1 MPDFDIPDSL
11 TAPQPPPHPPAEK
24 PDVTK
29 DGTKDGKKEEKKE
42 ELRPRKFLNGW
53 SATHD
58 KLMQDWADLC
68 MSYRFMHNKSEG
80 IFHKKGLGINLAVI
94 IISSIAGFANIG
106 VQSLFEGN
114 MEAIK
119 LASFAIGG
127 VSLLSSMLTTVGNT
141 LKWTALSESHR
152 VAAIGWSKFGRQIS
166 VEIALHPND
175 RMDSSDF
182 LKICRAELDRLI
194 EQSPAIPPSVISEFQ
209 KKFGSIKDLKRPE
222 ICGNLEHTTA
232 YQSSEERLTKLATDA
247 ALMLRKKKE
256 TLKELVAP
264 EMEEQI
270 VRQVNERIE
279 SAIEERKK
287 RLEQEIEIK
296 KQEEEE
302 ERRFEELLL
311 EQRKAK
317 VQQEIELVRLKA
329 EQQIEAEKKKIKEEQ
344 ETLERLAEERRKKVQ
359 EELEL
364 EKKRLQMEA
373 EAAAKLAEAA
383 AKLAQQEHGATA
395 PNLDKFAGS
404 SFENRLSMN
413 RATSNSRSRSVSVRR
428 RSILAD
434 SSYLLET
441 TNTGSHGLIH
451 VQDATHPQNV
461 RRALSL
467 QRPSSQQNTVIYP
480 TQQQQQQ
487 QQQEGNPD
495 DEVIIISKD

>member
-1 MPDFDIPDSL
+1 MPDFEIPASIN
-11 TAPQPPPHPPAEK
+11 TTQPISSVPTMAEK
-24 PDVTK
+24 PDDKK
-29 DGTKDGKKEEKKE
+29 DDKDKVKKDDKKE

-94 IISSIAGFANIG
+94 VISSIAGFANIG

-119 LASFAIGG
+119 LASFVIGG
-127 VSLLSSMLTTVGNT
+127 ISLLSSMLTTVGNT

-175 RMDSSDF
+175 RMDSFDF

-194 EQSPAIPPSVISEFQ
+194 EQSPAIPPSVIGEFQ
-209 KKFGSIKDLKRPE
+209 QKFGHIKDLKRPE

-232 YQSSEERLTKLATDA
+232 YQSSQERLTRLATDA

-270 VRQVNERIE
+270 VKQVNERIE

-287 RLEQEIEIK
+287 RLEEEIEIK

-329 EQQIEAEKKKIKEEQ
+329 EQELEAERKKVREEQ
-344 ETLERLAEERRKKVQ
+344 ETLERLAEERRKKVE

-364 EKKRLQMEA
+364 EKKRLQAEA
-373 EAAAKLAEAA
+373 EANAK
-383 AKLAQQEHGATA
+383 QMQEHGATA
-395 PNLDKFAGS
+395 PQLDKFAGS

-413 RATSNSRSRSVSVRR
+413 RVASSSRSRSVSVRR

-441 TNTGSHGLIH
+441 NNTGSHGVIH

-467 QRPSSQQNTVIYP
+467 QRPSQQQTQQNTVIYP
-480 TQQQQQQ
+480 IQQQQQQ
-487 QQQEGNPD
+487 QPENPD
-495 DEVIIISKD
+495 DEIIIISKD